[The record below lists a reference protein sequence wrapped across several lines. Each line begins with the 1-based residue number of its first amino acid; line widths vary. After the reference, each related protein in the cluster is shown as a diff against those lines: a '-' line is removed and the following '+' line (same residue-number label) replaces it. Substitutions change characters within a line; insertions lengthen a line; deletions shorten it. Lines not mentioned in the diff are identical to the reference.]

1 MLKTDPTPDLPKP
14 VAGTPVAGTP
24 EGLTEFR
31 RQEVLLKTGAL
42 QNAILNS
49 ANFSSIATDER
60 GVIQIFNIGAER
72 MLGYA
77 AADVLNKITPADISD
92 PQELILRATELS
104 VELETA
110 IAPGFEA
117 LVFKAS
123 RGIEDIYELT
133 YIRKD
138 GSRFPA
144 IVSVTALRNARGAV
158 IGYLLIGTDNTA
170 RKQVEAERQHL
181 LEEQEWT
188 NQQLHQANLTL
199 RESEEKFAVTLHSI
213 GDAVIATDAAARV
226 TLLNPLAERLTGWTQ
241 AQASGRPVDEIFTI
255 INKETRLGAKVSV
268 AETLAHG
275 TVQGLANHTVVIAR
289 NGSECDIAESCAP
302 IRDRDGQ
309 VIGAV
314 LVFRDVTEEY
324 AAQQALRDSTA
335 LIQTI
340 LNTVADGI
348 ITIYARGGMI
358 KTVNPAAERMFGYSG
373 IELVGQN
380 FSLLIPELDQ
390 DQRHGSLEYYS
401 ASDEARAVGLGREV
415 IGRRQNGSVF
425 PMEMAVSEMWLG
437 GERYFTGILRDTTA
451 RKQAEEALLQAGALQ
466 SAIFNSANF
475 SSIATDAKGVIQI
488 FNVGAERMLGYTA
501 AEVMNKVTP
510 ADISDSKEVI
520 ARAKELSLELGTQ
533 IEPGFEALVFK
544 ASRGIEDI
552 YELTYIR
559 KDGSRFPAVVSV
571 TALRDAQ
578 GVIIGYLLI
587 GTDNTARKQAEEALL
602 QAGALQSAIFNSA
615 VFASVATDAKGVI
628 QIFNVGAERMLGYT
642 AAEVMNKITPADIS
656 DPQEVIA
663 RAKALSEELST
674 RITPGFEALV
684 FKAARG
690 IEDIYELTY
699 IRKDGSRF
707 PALVSVTALRDAQDV
722 IIGYLLIGTDNTA
735 RKRVEAERAVLDQAL
750 RDKNVELESARQ
762 AADKANHAKSEF
774 LSSMSHELRSPLN
787 AILGFAQL
795 MESGVPPPTAT
806 QKASIDQILHGG
818 WYLLELIN
826 EILDLALIE
835 SGRLSLS
842 MEPIALPDVLLDCQ
856 AMIEPQAQKSDIRIS
871 FPQFNAPCFVNAD
884 RTRVKQVIVNLM
896 SNAIKYN
903 RVGGTVEV
911 TCKKVAAQRLRIS
924 VRDSGEG
931 LSAEK
936 LTQLFQ
942 PFNRLGQE
950 VGAEEGT
957 GIGLVV
963 SKRLVELM
971 GGEIGAQSI
980 VGTGSVFW
988 FELNLVAAPQFA
1000 ANSDAPLVLA
1010 QPQIESGAPQR
1021 TLLYVEDN
1029 RANMELVK
1037 QLIARR
1043 PDMRL
1048 LSARDGMQGITLARI
1063 HLPKVILMDI
1073 NLPGISGL
1081 QALKILRE
1089 DPATRHIPVL
1099 AISANAMPLDIE
1111 KGLQAGFLRYLTK
1124 PIKVNEFM
1132 EVLDMALEVAQAGL
1146 DNAAVEDAM

>member
-1 MLKTDPTPDLPKP
+1 MFKTDLA
-14 VAGTPVAGTP
+14 VALLSPAVGTP
-24 EGLTEFR
+24 EGLVEFR
-31 RQEVLLKTGAL
+31 RQEALLKTGAL

-49 ANFSSIATDER
+49 ANFSSIATDAN

-77 AADVLNKITPADISD
+77 AVDVLNKITPADISD
-92 PQELILRATELS
+92 PQEVIARAKELS
-104 VELETA
+104 AELGTQ
-110 IAPGFEA
+110 INPGFEA

-138 GSRFPA
+138 GSRFAA
-144 IVSVTALRNARGAV
+144 IVSVTALRDATDAI

-181 LEEQEWT
+181 LAVQEQT
-188 NQQLHQANLTL
+188 NRQLHQANLTL
-199 RESEEKFAVTLHSI
+199 RESEEQLAVTLHSI
-213 GDAVIATDAAARV
+213 GDAVIATDATAHV
-226 TLLNPLAERLTGWTQ
+226 TLLNPLAERLTGWSQ
-241 AQASGRPVDEIFTI
+241 RDAVGRPVDEIFII
-255 INKETRLGAKVSV
+255 INKETRQAAPTPV

-275 TVQGLANHTVVIAR
+275 TIQGLANHTVVIAR
-289 NGSECDIAESCAP
+289 DGSECDIADSCAP
-302 IRDRDGQ
+302 IRDRDGK

-335 LIQTI
+335 LIQTV

-348 ITIYARGGMI
+348 ITIYARGGML
-358 KTVNPAAERMFGYSG
+358 KTVNPAAERMFGYSAT
-373 IELVGQN
+373 ELVGQN

-390 DQRHGSLEYYS
+390 DQRNGSLEYYS

-415 IGRRQNGSVF
+415 LGRRQDSSIF

-451 RKQAEEALLQAGALQ
+451 RKQAAEALLQAGALQ

-501 AEVMNKVTP
+501 SEVMNKVTP
-510 ADISDSKEVI
+510 ADISDPQEVI

-578 GVIIGYLLI
+578 GTIIGYLLI
-587 GTDNTARKQAEEALL
+587 GTDNTARQ
-602 QAGALQSAIFNSA
+602 
-615 VFASVATDAKGVI
+615 
-628 QIFNVGAERMLGYT
+628 
-642 AAEVMNKITPADIS
+642 
-656 DPQEVIA
+656 
-663 RAKALSEELST
+663 
-674 RITPGFEALV
+674 
-684 FKAARG
+684 
-690 IEDIYELTY
+690 
-699 IRKDGSRF
+699 
-707 PALVSVTALRDAQDV
+707 
-722 IIGYLLIGTDNTA
+722 
-735 RKRVEAERAVLDQAL
+735 RVEAERAALDQAL

-762 AADKANHAKSEF
+762 AADKANLAKSDF

-795 MESGVPPPTAT
+795 MESGTPPPTT
-806 QKASIDQILHGG
+806 MQRASIDQILHGG

-835 SGRLSLS
+835 SGKLSLS
-842 MEPIALPDVLLDCQ
+842 MEPIALPEVLLDCR
-856 AMIEPQAQKSDIRIS
+856 AMIDPQAQKSAIRIS

-903 RVGGTVEV
+903 RVGGTVDV
-911 TCKKVAAQRLRIS
+911 TCKTVAPQRLRIS
-924 VRDSGEG
+924 VRDTGEG
-931 LSAEK
+931 LSTEK

-980 VGTGSVFW
+980 VGSGSVFW

-1000 ANSDAPLVLA
+1000 ANSDAPLMLLQAQVELGLA
-1010 QPQIESGAPQR
+1010 LR

-1029 RANMELVK
+1029 RANMELVA

-1063 HLPKVILMDI
+1063 HQPKVILMDI

-1081 QALKILRE
+1081 QALKILRD

-1099 AISANAMPLDIE
+1099 AISANAMPHDIE
-1111 KGLQAGFLRYLTK
+1111 KGLQAGFFRYLTK

-1132 EVLDMALEVAQAGL
+1132 EVLDLALEFAQAGSNGEVDL
-1146 DNAAVEDAM
+1146 VVSL

>member
-1 MLKTDPTPDLPKP
+1 
-14 VAGTPVAGTP
+14 
-24 EGLTEFR
+24 
-31 RQEVLLKTGAL
+31 LLKTGAL

-49 ANFSSIATDER
+49 ANFSSIATDAN

-77 AADVLNKITPADISD
+77 AVDVLNKITPADISD
-92 PQELILRATELS
+92 PQEVIARAKELS
-104 VELETA
+104 AELGTQ
-110 IAPGFEA
+110 INPGFEA

-138 GSRFPA
+138 GSRFAA
-144 IVSVTALRNARGAV
+144 IVSVTALRDATDAI

-181 LEEQEWT
+181 LDVQEQT
-188 NQQLHQANLTL
+188 NRQLHQANLTL
-199 RESEEKFAVTLHSI
+199 RESEEQLAVTLHSI
-213 GDAVIATDAAARV
+213 GDAVIATDATAHV
-226 TLLNPLAERLTGWTQ
+226 TLLNPLAERLTGWSQ
-241 AQASGRPVDEIFTI
+241 RDAVGRPVDEIFTI
-255 INKETRLGAKVSV
+255 INKETRQAAPTPV

-275 TVQGLANHTVVIAR
+275 TIQGLANHTVVIAR
-289 NGSECDIAESCAP
+289 DGSECDIADSCAP
-302 IRDRDGQ
+302 IRDRDGK

-335 LIQTI
+335 LIQTV

-348 ITIYARGGMI
+348 ITIYARGGML
-358 KTVNPAAERMFGYSG
+358 KTVNPAAERMFGYSAT
-373 IELVGQN
+373 ELVGQN

-390 DQRHGSLEYYS
+390 DQRNGSLEYYS

-415 IGRRQNGSVF
+415 LGRRQDGSMF

-501 AEVMNKVTP
+501 LEVMNKVTP
-510 ADISDSKEVI
+510 ADISDPQEVI

-578 GVIIGYLLI
+578 GTIIGYLLI
-587 GTDNTARKQAEEALL
+587 GTDNTARQ
-602 QAGALQSAIFNSA
+602 
-615 VFASVATDAKGVI
+615 
-628 QIFNVGAERMLGYT
+628 
-642 AAEVMNKITPADIS
+642 
-656 DPQEVIA
+656 
-663 RAKALSEELST
+663 
-674 RITPGFEALV
+674 
-684 FKAARG
+684 
-690 IEDIYELTY
+690 
-699 IRKDGSRF
+699 
-707 PALVSVTALRDAQDV
+707 
-722 IIGYLLIGTDNTA
+722 
-735 RKRVEAERAVLDQAL
+735 RVEAERAALDQAL

-762 AADKANHAKSEF
+762 AADKANLAKSDF

-795 MESGVPPPTAT
+795 MESGTPPPTEM
-806 QKASIDQILHGG
+806 QRASIDQILHGG

-835 SGRLSLS
+835 SGKLSLS
-842 MEPIALPDVLLDCQ
+842 MEPIALPEVLLDCQ
-856 AMIEPQAQKSDIRIS
+856 AMIDPQAQKSAIRIS

-903 RVGGTVEV
+903 RVGGTVDV
-911 TCKKVAAQRLRIS
+911 TCKTVAPQRLRIS
-924 VRDSGEG
+924 VRDTGEG
-931 LSAEK
+931 LSTEK

-980 VGTGSVFW
+980 VGSGSVFW

-1000 ANSDAPLVLA
+1000 ANSDAPLVLLQA
-1010 QPQIESGAPQR
+1010 QVELGVALR

-1029 RANMELVK
+1029 RANMELVA

-1063 HLPKVILMDI
+1063 HQPKVILMDI

-1081 QALKILRE
+1081 QALKILRD

-1099 AISANAMPLDIE
+1099 AISANAMPHDIE
-1111 KGLQAGFLRYLTK
+1111 KGLQAGFFRYLTK

-1132 EVLDMALEVAQAGL
+1132 EVLDLALEFAQAGSNGEVDL
-1146 DNAAVEDAM
+1146 VVSL

>member
-1 MLKTDPTPDLPKP
+1 MFKTDLSAVIPTS
-14 VAGTPVAGTP
+14 VAGSP

-31 RQEVLLKTGAL
+31 RQEALLKTGAL

-49 ANFSSIATDER
+49 ANFSSIATDAS

-72 MLGYA
+72 MLGYEA
-77 AADVLNKITPADISD
+77 VDVLNKITPADISD
-92 PQELILRATELS
+92 PHEVVARAKALSAELGTQIN
-104 VELETA
+104 
-110 IAPGFEA
+110 PGFEA

-138 GSRFPA
+138 GSRFAA
-144 IVSVTALRNARGAV
+144 IVSVTALRDAQEAI

-181 LEEQEWT
+181 IEIQAQINL
-188 NQQLHQANLTL
+188 QLHQANLTL

-226 TLLNPLAERLTGWTQ
+226 TILNPLAERLTGWSQ
-241 AQASGRPVDEIFTI
+241 LDAVGRPVDEIFNI
-255 INKETRLGAKVSV
+255 INKETRQSATIPV
-268 AETLAHG
+268 AETLMHG
-275 TVQGLANHTVVIAR
+275 TVQGLATHTVVIAR
-289 NGSECDIAESCAP
+289 DGSECDIADSCAP
-302 IRDRDGQ
+302 IRDRDGD

-324 AAQQALRDSTA
+324 AAQQALRDSNA
-335 LIQTI
+335 LIQTV

-348 ITIYARGGMI
+348 ITIYARGGMV
-358 KTVNPAAERMFGYSG
+358 KTVNPAAERMFGYSAA
-373 IELVGQN
+373 ELVGQN

-390 DQRHGSLEYYS
+390 DQRNGSLEYYS

-415 IGRRQNGSVF
+415 LGLRQDGSVF

-437 GERYFTGILRDTTA
+437 GERYFTGILRDITTRKQVEEELLKAGALQNAIFNSANFSSIATDANGVIQIFNVGAERMLGYTALEVMNKITPADISDPQEVIARAKALSLELGTQIEPGFEALVFKAARGIEDIYELTYIRKDGSRFPAVVSVTALRDDQNNIIGYLLIGTDNTA
-451 RKQAEEALLQAGALQ
+451 RKQAEEALLKAGALQ
-466 SAIFNSANF
+466 KAIFDSANF

-501 AEVMNKVTP
+501 LEVMNKVTP
-510 ADISDSKEVI
+510 ADISDPQEVI
-520 ARAKELSLELGTQ
+520 ARAKALSLELGTQ

-559 KDGSRFPAVVSV
+559 KDGSRFPAEVSV

-578 GVIIGYLLI
+578 GAIIGYLLI
-587 GTDNTARKQAEEALL
+587 GTDNTAR
-602 QAGALQSAIFNSA
+602 
-615 VFASVATDAKGVI
+615 
-628 QIFNVGAERMLGYT
+628 R
-642 AAEVMNKITPADIS
+642 
-656 DPQEVIA
+656 
-663 RAKALSEELST
+663 
-674 RITPGFEALV
+674 
-684 FKAARG
+684 
-690 IEDIYELTY
+690 
-699 IRKDGSRF
+699 
-707 PALVSVTALRDAQDV
+707 
-722 IIGYLLIGTDNTA
+722 
-735 RKRVEAERAVLDQAL
+735 RVEAERAVLDQAL
-750 RDKNVELESARQ
+750 RDNNAELEIARE
-762 AADKANHAKSEF
+762 AADKANLAKSEF

-795 MESGVPPPTAT
+795 MESGTPPPTAM

-835 SGRLSLS
+835 SGKLSLS
-842 MEPIALPDVLLDCQ
+842 IEPIALPEVLLDCQ
-856 AMIEPQAQKSDIRIS
+856 AMIDPQAQRSVIHIG
-871 FPQFNAPCFVNAD
+871 FPKFSGPCFVNAD
-884 RTRVKQVIVNLM
+884 RTRVKQVIVNLL

-911 TCKKVAAQRLRIS
+911 TCKTVSAQRLRIS
-924 VRDSGEG
+924 VRDTGEG

-936 LTQLFQ
+936 LAQLFQ

-971 GGEIGAQSI
+971 GGEIGAHSI
-980 VGTGSVFW
+980 VGSGSVFW
-988 FELNLVAAPQFA
+988 FELNLAAAPQFA
-1000 ANSDAPLVLA
+1000 ANSDLPLVVPAEEAALGTA
-1010 QPQIESGAPQR
+1010 MR

-1029 RANMELVK
+1029 RANMELVA
-1037 QLIARR
+1037 QLIERR
-1043 PDMRL
+1043 SDLRL
-1048 LSARDGMQGITLARI
+1048 LCARDGLQGITLARI
-1063 HLPKVILMDI
+1063 HQPKVILMDI
-1073 NLPGISGL
+1073 NLPGMSGL
-1081 QALKILRE
+1081 QALTIMRD

-1099 AISANAMPLDIE
+1099 AISANAMPSDIE
-1111 KGLQAGFLRYLTK
+1111 KGLQAGFFRYLTK
-1124 PIKVNEFM
+1124 PIRVNEFM
-1132 EVLDMALEVAQAGL
+1132 AVLDLALQFAQTGADGEVDLVGSL
-1146 DNAAVEDAM
+1146 